1 LKAERYQ
8 RIEPAVEREQRTGAV
23 EPLSAH
29 ERWQPPVPGDI
40 PWNRRHKKVREIR
53 PPEIVQSLVC

>member
-1 LKAERYQ
+1 M
-8 RIEPAVEREQRTGAV
+8 EREQQMGAL

-40 PWNRRHKKVREIR
+40 PWNRRHKKVVEIR
-53 PPEIVQSLVC
+53 AAEIVWCLVC

>member
-1 LKAERYQ
+1 MEG
-8 RIEPAVEREQRTGAV
+8 EQRTGAV

-40 PWNRRHKKVREIR
+40 PWNRRHKKVAEIR
-53 PPEIVQSLVC
+53 PAEIVRHLVC